1 MRREDDQCRESRTR
15 TFFKLKLLQELKVVE
30 IFGVVFGRSLSPT
43 CDPVWERPCGRWP
56 GDGVPD
62 ELVSW
67 GVRNSWYSQ
76 TTYTGTVPGLVNF
89 MMGDGDLAKNATRR
103 PCRNDQRFNFPL
115 RRAVFKVQVAERFE
129 TFWPRPEQEG
139 GEAWSSHLHGRDAL
153 KRNVGSC
160 SQGSR
165 RDGGRV
171 GREIRPIH
179 GGPAPQL
186 PAFINLEAIHRD
198 ISRPHRQYRATH
210 FTSSSIRR
218 QTKRIPISPYGFPRS
233 LSAATST
240 TLAPPLGFPDLSESR
255 PPSGADVKSRIPP
268 ARRVKYTAS
277 HITDSCMLGEGPS
290 FAP

>member
-1 MRREDDQCRESRTR
+1 MRREYDQCRESRTR

-67 GVRNSWYSQ
+67 GVRNSWYFQ

-89 MMGDGDLAKNATRR
+89 MMGDGDLAKNATGR
-103 PCRNDQRFNFPL
+103 PCRNAQRFNFPL

-129 TFWPRPEQEG
+129 TFWSRPEQEG

-153 KRNVGSC
+153 KPNVGSC

-171 GREIRPIH
+171 DGRFDQPTADLRHSFRLSTTSKP
-179 GGPAPQL
+179 
-186 PAFINLEAIHRD
+186 FI
-198 ISRPHRQYRATH
+198 
-210 FTSSSIRR
+210 
-218 QTKRIPISPYGFPRS
+218 
-233 LSAATST
+233 ATSLDHT
-240 TLAPPLGFPDLSESR
+240 TNTEQPTSRHLLSGARSRGSQSHRTASPRLFQPPPRRHSPLRWASPTCPSPVPLLAP
-255 PPSGADVKSRIPP
+255 
-268 ARRVKYTAS
+268 T
-277 HITDSCMLGEGPS
+277 
-290 FAP
+290 